1 MKLSDLSREDQN
13 SISEFL
19 SLLTD
24 EHSLT
29 IKIFYLKTQFESV
42 KRKVEKWKD
51 NNKRLI
57 EIIDEI
63 QTTKIGNESI

>member
-1 MKLSDLSREDQN
+1 MELSDLSREDQN

-19 SLLTD
+19 DLLTD

-29 IKIFYLKTQFESV
+29 VKIFYLKTQFESV